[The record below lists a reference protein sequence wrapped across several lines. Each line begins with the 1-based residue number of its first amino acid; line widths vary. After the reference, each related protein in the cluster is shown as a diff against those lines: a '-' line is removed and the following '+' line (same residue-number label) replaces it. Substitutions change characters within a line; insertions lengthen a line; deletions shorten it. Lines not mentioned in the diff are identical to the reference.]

1 MAIVQRKDTTT
12 SITFQRE
19 YFSDFLDNFD
29 VHPTK
34 NDLLRYTN
42 ENAVKTSIRNLLMTN
57 RGDRLYKYNLG
68 SDIRSLLF
76 ENASPGL
83 ESVCVDLIKNT
94 ISNHEPRAKVLD
106 VFVNTDVDGHSMV
119 ATIVFSI
126 INKQEPITLELILNR
141 IR

>member
-1 MAIVQRKDTTT
+1 MAIVQRRDTIT
-12 SITFQRE
+12 STALQEVF
-19 YFSDFLDNFD
+19 FSDFLDNFD
-29 VHPTK
+29 IDPTK
-34 NDLLRYTN
+34 KDLLRYTN

-57 RGDRLYKYNLG
+57 KGDRLYKYNLG

-83 ESVCVDLIKNT
+83 ESVCADLIKTT
-94 ISNHEPRAKVLD
+94 ISNHEPRAKVLN
-106 VFVNTDVDGHSMV
+106 VLVNSDADSHSMV

-126 INKQEPITLELILNR
+126 INREQPITLELILNR